1 MSLRKVPVEPGEPLR
16 LELASF
22 LDAVRSWTGPVVSVE
37 DGRAAL
43 ALALQINAAIAAHAR
58 RTGL

>member
-1 MSLRKVPVEPGEPLR
+1 MSLSKVPVEPGEPLR
-16 LELASF
+16 LEIESF
-22 LDAVRSWTGPVVSVE
+22 LGAVRSRTQPLVTAE

-43 ALALQINAAIAAHAR
+43 SLALQINAAIESHAQ